1 MRQVPT
7 ERLVE
12 TSCSIE
18 HLICVSEIPY
28 IPRRQVLVEIGGV
41 LKHAFRKLETCDVPQ
56 RYVAI
61 KFCGIVKRSI
71 HVPNISNLWDIDIIV
86 KWFW

>member
-12 TSCSIE
+12 TSCSFE

-41 LKHAFRKLETCDVPQ
+41 LKHAFRKLETRDVPQ

-61 KFCGIVKRSI
+61 KFFGISKHII
-71 HVPNISNLWDIDIIV
+71 HGLNISNLWDIDMIV

>member
-12 TSCSIE
+12 TSCSSE
-18 HLICVSEIPY
+18 HLICVLEIPY

-61 KFCGIVKRSI
+61 KFFGISKHII
-71 HVPNISNLWDIDIIV
+71 HGLNISNLWDIDMIV

>member
-1 MRQVPT
+1 M
-7 ERLVE
+7 
-12 TSCSIE
+12 
-18 HLICVSEIPY
+18 SEIPY

-41 LKHAFRKLETCDVPQ
+41 LKHAFRKLETRDVPQ

-61 KFCGIVKRSI
+61 KFFGIFKRII
-71 HVPNISNLWDIDIIV
+71 HGLNISNLWDIDMIV